1 MEKNK
6 LRKISKKELLE
17 IMLNQAKKIKKLLTL
32 VRESA
37 RICN

>member
-17 IMLNQAKKIKKLLTL
+17 IMLNQSK
-32 VRESA
+32 
-37 RICN
+37 RIEDYWVSVSMYN